1 MSDSDQNRKILEKK
15 IADAKHMS
23 KPNAE
28 NAMVVRDADGRWIF
42 ELYTAGHTVGG
53 SADSARIGDLEDWKD
68 ESG

>member
-1 MSDSDQNRKILEKK
+1 MSDLDQNREELEKK
-15 IADAKHMS
+15 IADARHMS

-53 SADSARIGDLEDWKD
+53 MVGLIR
-68 ESG
+68 

>member
-1 MSDSDQNRKILEKK
+1 MSDLDQNREELGKK

-28 NAMVVRDADGRWIF
+28 NAIVVRDADGRWVF

-53 SADSARIGDLEDWKD
+53 ITCLKR
-68 ESG
+68 